1 VTDKQAAAE
10 KQALRSR
17 LRAARRAHVEGLDP
31 RTRALLFRRPPAPL
45 LDLIPANAVIG
56 VYNAGRWEAPAASY
70 AAFFHEAGHAVALP
84 WFATREA
91 PMQFRQWQ
99 VPRSTKISK
108 PIPGASNSPRPCA
121 GNDPDV
127 LFVPLVGF
135 TAQGA
140 RLGQGGGHYDRWFS
154 ANPGATAIGM
164 GWDAQCVDALP
175 TRPTTT
181 PCAPWSRPR
190 ASTVHSDSPPRH
202 GASRWAS
209 CCCWRD
215 WRSMPG

>member
-121 GNDPDV
+121 GNDSECAVRAPRR
-127 LFVPLVGF
+127 LYGAGRAPGPGRRPLRPLVFRQPRRHRDRHG
-135 TAQGA
+135 
-140 RLGQGGGHYDRWFS
+140 LGRAMRRRPPHEAHDHPLR
-154 ANPGATAIGM
+154 AVVT
-164 GWDAQCVDALP
+164 P
-175 TRPTTT
+175 TRLYGPF
-181 PCAPWSRPR
+181 
-190 ASTVHSDSPPRH
+190 
-202 GASRWAS
+202 
-209 CCCWRD
+209 
-215 WRSMPG
+215 